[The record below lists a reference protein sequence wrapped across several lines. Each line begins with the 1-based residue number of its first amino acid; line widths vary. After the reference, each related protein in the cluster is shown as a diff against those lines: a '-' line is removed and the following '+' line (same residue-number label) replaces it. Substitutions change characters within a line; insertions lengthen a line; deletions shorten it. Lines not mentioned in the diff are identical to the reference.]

1 MEGWIEATVTEN
13 KRWNQR
19 LCSLRVTAESLP
31 KFAAGQF
38 LRLGLEVDGEL
49 MARPYSLV
57 NAPGEDCAEFY
68 FNKVPDGPLST
79 RLHALEQ
86 GDKIWLSKMVAGFL
100 TLADLSSAN
109 KPDGKRLWL
118 LATGTAL
125 GPFLSI
131 LKTAEAW
138 QRFEQII
145 LVHGVRSADE
155 LTYQELT
162 ENIKQQYGD
171 RFTYLAS
178 VTREQTINALSSRIP
193 DAIASGE
200 LEQAAGF
207 TLLPEEDRVMLC
219 GNPGMVE
226 GCIEQLDAKGLKRH
240 RRRDPGQ
247 VVLEVYK

>member
-13 KRWNQR
+13 KRWNAR

-31 KFAAGQF
+31 TFVAGQF

-49 MARPYSLV
+49 IARPYSLV
-57 NAPGEDCAEFY
+57 NSPDEEVAEFY
-68 FNKVPDGPLST
+68 FNKVPGGPLST

-86 GDKIWLSKMVAGFL
+86 GDKVWLSKMVAGFL
-100 TLADLSSAN
+100 TLPDI
-109 KPDGKRLWL
+109 PDGKHLWL

-138 QRFEQII
+138 QRFEQIV
-145 LVHGVRSADE
+145 LVHGVRSEDE
-155 LTYQELT
+155 LTYQELIANT
-162 ENIKQQYGD
+162 QQRYGD
-171 RFTYLAS
+171 RFHYLAS
-178 VTREQTINALSSRIP
+178 VTREKLPHSLAVRIP
-193 DAIASGE
+193 EAIASGE
-200 LEQAAGF
+200 LERAVEVP
-207 TLLPEEDRVMLC
+207 LLPEHSRVMLC

-226 GCIEQLDAKGLKRH
+226 GCVEALGAKGLQRH
-240 RRRDPGQ
+240 RRREPGQ